1 MVAREHPTG
10 ALCCTLG
17 DCLILVPSATNG
29 VMSVACYLLCPVSVL
44 MAMSMRRADDPKKL
58 LSVAQGC
65 PHGEYINISQS
76 A

>member
-1 MVAREHPTG
+1 VVAREHPTG

-58 LSVAQGC
+58 LSVSRWRS
-65 PHGEYINISQS
+65 HGEYINISQNS
-76 A
+76 